1 MFARVE
7 FDAARVISLGDS
19 PKPIPLQL
27 EQPTLAVKR
36 IAHQSCNQRSD
47 HWVGIIDLK
56 TLLMLTQ
63 QKESQ
68 IFSLTATYDWDCQQE
83 TVKAR

>member
-1 MFARVE
+1 
-7 FDAARVISLGDS
+7 VISLGDS

-27 EQPTLAVKR
+27 EQPTLAVTR

-47 HWVGIIDLK
+47 HLVGIIDLK

-63 QKESQ
+63 QKKTQ
-68 IFSLTATYDWDCQQE
+68 IFSLKATYDWDCQQE